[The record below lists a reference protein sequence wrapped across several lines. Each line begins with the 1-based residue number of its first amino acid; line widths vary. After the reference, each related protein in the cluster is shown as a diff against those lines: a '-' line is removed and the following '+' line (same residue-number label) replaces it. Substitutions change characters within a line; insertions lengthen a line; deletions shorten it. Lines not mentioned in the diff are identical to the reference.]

1 MTYFSTNTLS
11 SQEKVWNLIV
21 EKVSKNQISEGKNK
35 GHFYNKIIDSVYYRE
50 TAFGAKILA
59 TEWRRTKDAQYKEKA
74 LLALSSIYELLKFS
88 SLNEGI
94 DEPQVT
100 FRGVNYRKG
109 SIPATVLLVFA
120 MKEAALLLNEPY
132 DLILNGLND
141 YLKSCQISEGRYY
154 HDRVDKTKKKKSY
167 HHVINTSSMALL
179 FYTNI
184 LNSNNRKNSDNYSII
199 NLVKNICKTQRS
211 DGFWPYIEPNSLQKF
226 FFPYTKLL
234 HNRTKQKLVRD
245 NSIYFGD
252 AVHHC
257 ITLNYLLKSVD
268 KLGNSDPKIYKQ
280 AITKG
285 WKFIS
290 NNLTH
295 MNNHQIKFD
304 FSWEPKPRHLR
315 YCNFIDSSTY
325 FYIIDILNELYKAH
339 FISEK
344 EKNMYLNKI
353 CNYIYEKLADSD
365 LGILPYDGPDEIYNK
380 IIPRPA
386 ESIYDKGFL
395 MANSLLNN

>member
-1 MTYFSTNTLS
+1 M
-11 SQEKVWNLIV
+11 
-21 EKVSKNQISEGKNK
+21 
-35 GHFYNKIIDSVYYRE
+35 
-50 TAFGAKILA
+50 
-59 TEWRRTKDAQYKEKA
+59 
-74 LLALSSIYELLKFS
+74 
-88 SLNEGI
+88 NEGI

-100 FRGVNYRKG
+100 FRGVNYRRG

-120 MKEAALLLNEPY
+120 MKEAASLLNETN
-132 DLILNGLND
+132 DLILNDLND

-154 HDRVDKTKKKKSY
+154 HDRVDKSKKKKSY
-167 HHVINTSSMALL
+167 YHVINTSSMALL

-184 LNSNNRKNSDNYSII
+184 LNLDNRNNFDDHSIKSLI
-199 NLVKNICKTQRS
+199 TNICKTQRS
-211 DGFWPYIEPNSLQKF
+211 DGFWPYIEPNLLQKF

-234 HNRTKQKLVRD
+234 HNRTKQILVRD

-268 KLGNSDPKIYKQ
+268 KLGNSDSKVYKQ
-280 AITKG
+280 AIAKG
-285 WKFIS
+285 WKFIT
-290 NNLTH
+290 NNLIH
-295 MNNHQIKFD
+295 LDNHQIKFD

-325 FYIIDILNELYKAH
+325 FYIIDILNELYKACL
-339 FISEK
+339 ISEK
-344 EKNMYLNKI
+344 EKNIYLNQI
-353 CNYIYEKLADSD
+353 CNYIYEKLTDSD
-365 LGILPYDGPDEIYNK
+365 LGISPYDGPDVIYNK

-395 MANSLLNN
+395 MANSVLDI

>member
-1 MTYFSTNTLS
+1 MN
-11 SQEKVWNLIV
+11 SQKKIWNLIV
-21 EKVSKNQISEGKNK
+21 EKVLQSQIQDGDNK
-35 GHFYNKIIDSVYYRE
+35 GHFINPIINNIYYRE

-59 TEWRRTKDAQYKEKA
+59 TEWHRTKNDVFRQKA
-74 LLALSSIYELLKFS
+74 LLALNSVIKLLKFS
-88 SLNEGI
+88 SLINGI

-100 FRGVNYRKG
+100 FRGINYRKG

-132 DLILNGLND
+132 DLILNDLND
-141 YLKSCQISEGRYY
+141 YLNSCQISEGRYY
-154 HDRVDKTKKKKSY
+154 HDKVDKSKKKKSY

-184 LNSNNRKNSDNYSII
+184 LNSNDRNNCDDSSII
-199 NLVKNICKTQRS
+199 NLIKNICKTQRS
-211 DGFWPYIEPNSLQKF
+211 DGFWPYIEPSSLQKF
-226 FFPYTKLL
+226 FFPYSKLL
-234 HNRTKQKLVRD
+234 HNQTKQKLVRD

-268 KLGNSDPKIYKQ
+268 KLGNIDSKVYKQ
-280 AITKG
+280 AIAKG
-285 WKFIS
+285 WKFIT
-290 NNLTH
+290 NNLIH
-295 MNNHQIKFD
+295 LDNNQIKFD

-325 FYIIDILNELYKAH
+325 FYIIDILHELHKACL
-339 FISEK
+339 ISEK
-344 EKNMYLNKI
+344 EKNMYLNQI
-353 CNYIYEKLADSD
+353 CNYIYEKLVDSD
-365 LGILPYDGPDEIYNK
+365 LGISPYDGPDLIYNK

-395 MANSLLNN
+395 MANSLLNI